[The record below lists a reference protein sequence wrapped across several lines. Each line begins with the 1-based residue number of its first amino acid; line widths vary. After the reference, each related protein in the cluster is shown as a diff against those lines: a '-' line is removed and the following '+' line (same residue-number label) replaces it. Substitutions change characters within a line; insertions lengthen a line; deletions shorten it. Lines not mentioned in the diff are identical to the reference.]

1 MEKLDIK
8 AEHASR
14 PKHFER
20 PTTEKP
26 PALFSL
32 IILTSIIGVLT
43 GGAGFWLVQ
52 SLAGNQLISTNFNN
66 LDNKLSVNVE
76 QPMTNLAEKYSPSVA
91 GVYKKTAKLA
101 DLKNHIFSSTDYLG
115 AATVI
120 TSDGWLMT
128 TDQVLKNT
136 EALVALG
143 DNIYAIEE
151 FKSDVFTGLNFIKI
165 NANFLSPIDF
175 QLASDIKIGEKL
187 FTNVDLPNVA
197 SHAFYT
203 SYLSNNR
210 YVVDKILSTD
220 KVDYYLK
227 TDANLT
233 ADLNLL
239 AVPYFNTQG
248 DVLGVAY
255 KQEKDLVLI
264 PAEYLKQA
272 VKHLL
277 DKTKRVAFG
286 LRYVDLENNSGFLA
300 KGNVVYSQ
308 PLVAV
313 EPNSVAFRAGFK
325 TGDQIVA
332 VNNDVI
338 SSHQS
343 LTAILQNY
351 RVGDKVMIRV
361 LRNQV
366 EQDIEV
372 QL

>member
-1 MEKLDIK
+1 MEKLEIK
-8 AEHASR
+8 AEHATR

-32 IILTSIIGVLT
+32 IILTSIIGVLA

-52 SLAGNQLISTNFNN
+52 SLVANQFVSANFTN
-66 LDNKLSVNVE
+66 LDNKININVE
-76 QPMTNLAEKYSPSVA
+76 QPLTNVAEKHSASIA
-91 GVYKKTAKLA
+91 GVYKKTTKLA
-101 DLKNHIFSSTDYLG
+101 NLENPIFSADDYLG

-128 TDQVLKNT
+128 SDQVAKNS
-136 EALVALG
+136 EALVVLG
-143 DNIYAIEE
+143 DNVYTIEE
-151 FKSDVFTGLNFIKI
+151 MQVDDFSNVAFIKI
-165 NANFLSPIDF
+165 NASFLAPIDF

-187 FTNVDLPNVA
+187 FTNIDLPNVLQ
-197 SHAFYT
+197 HAFHT
-203 SYLSNNR
+203 AYLSNNR
-210 YVVDKILSTD
+210 YVTDKFLSTD

-227 TDANLT
+227 TDEILSGN
-233 ADLNLL
+233 LNLL
-239 AVPYFNTQG
+239 AAPYFNIKG
-248 DVLGVAY
+248 DVLGMVY
-255 KQEKDLVLI
+255 IQNDTLLLI

-277 DKTKRVAFG
+277 DQTKRVNLG
-286 LRYVDLENNSGFLA
+286 LHYVDLENNSGFLA

-308 PLVAV
+308 SLAAV
-313 EPNSVAFRAGFK
+313 EVNSAAYKAGLK
-325 TGDQIVA
+325 AGDQIVA

-343 LTAILQNY
+343 LTSILQNY
-351 RVGDKVMIRV
+351 RVGDKVMIRI

-366 EQDIEV
+366 EQDIEL